1 MTIVDG
7 GERVGFSRAVEDESP
22 RCRNPNP
29 QKAKSE
35 INTINMAKGKWIDKK
50 SAQHFTLVHRPQ
62 NDPLINDENAPSM
75 VFNPTPQRG
84 ETSTSVRSK
93 TKHLDDLASEFG
105 SDISGI
111 RQNEGEAAEYGI
123 YYDDSEYDYMQH
135 MRDLNTGAGEA
146 VWVEA
151 EAPKNQGKGKQTQ
164 SLEDAIRGL
173 DVKDDP
179 SSLGDDARFAQ
190 GLPKANYQSQQDIPD
205 AIAGLQPDM
214 DPRLREV
221 LEALDD
227 DAYVEEDDD
236 IFQELAKDGREISQ
250 YEFEDQFG
258 EEDDGWESDHTA
270 KPNKEYN
277 DDAAPELVT
286 IDGAEPTAADQN
298 EDWLEDFK
306 QFKKDQKNP
315 GVKPRGAAVDPSEV
329 QSSMWTTTT
338 MGGRRKK
345 RKGALT
351 NPSSYSMTSS
361 SMVRT
366 EQLTLLDARFD
377 RIEEEYTSEMGGGD
391 DLGSVSA
398 VSAMSSVQGETRHDL
413 DNILDDFLGKFTKPG
428 KRTNKKARPQ
438 TGLEQLDEIRRGLGP
453 ARLRPQ
459 GYSPKPRI
467 FGALAPSAA
476 DIAEPTITG
485 LDGAGDVRWAKRN
498 RTTTQRDTMNGFG
511 AKRRAGSPA
520 DGASSDDGRKRKGN
534 GALDRRKKVTTTNGK
549 NANTSKP
556 RPSNVT
562 AFGTDTTDYDADP
575 GTYDTEAN
583 STYAKRIYDQLR
595 KDRILP
601 PKWPS
606 DPGNP
611 ASKGAM
617 AKYRE
622 TSKSYRD
629 RARASLM
636 AAGLID
642 DPDKPKRLEDAIDFK
657 GICEDMCPNFE
668 KITRI
673 TEFDV
678 QQAEKDS
685 QTSFPVISKMVK
697 KLARSAAGQEAPLPM
712 DVRSTAALRRTLD
725 YLVDDLLEDEDNLP
739 ILHGYLWDRTRAIR
753 RDFIFHS
760 SMSAEEMK
768 DQVYC
773 LETIARFHVT
783 SLHLLSRPDVT
794 PEDFSEQQEIEQ
806 LGKALLSLMHAYD
819 DSKAQGLVC
828 ENETEFRA
836 YQLLFSANQPNILD
850 NVQQEWANPRLWK
863 DSDEIR
869 TAVSLV
875 EALQSTTDLHGPM
888 GTAPHLAVSGAYN
901 TYFKIV
907 ENPEVSYTMAC
918 FAEIHFGQLRRS
930 MLKTLR
936 RAYWRPKVLARD
948 ITPALLNTFLRFDT
962 EDEAI
967 DFVEEHGM
975 SWVPLEDSP
984 DDEYRQYLRT
994 TDGMEFPRLHHTTSE
1009 TIVEKKRGSQSL
1021 SEVIH
1026 RSVYEDPSATAA
1038 SNRSGAEKPFLRST
1052 AKSQSTPNA
1061 SALQGFQKPTNGFA
1075 TSQPTATP
1083 FSQDAA
1089 VVVPTT
1095 NGHNRDAEDYHI
1107 FPFLFPT
1114 YHKHWGGGTP
1124 SSYTVTWQARVPVPQ
1139 CDKSAIDNASHPA
1152 RCGGKAKSIRGAQV
1166 FDFNPTYRTTA
1177 KYLGWFDLD
1186 YSARN
1191 CSGISSHGRGHSD
1204 ISSGVSPH
1212 SASSSPYAKEGPYG
1226 GFHELIVKKTYDE
1239 FVKEEAERK
1248 RREEEERD
1256 LAEARK
1262 FQVYNLSV
1270 KFFYRWREIARKNR
1284 LHRRRVRD
1292 REEYKAAL
1300 AEKFAAEAARKKKAK
1315 QVEAARLAAL
1325 QRSKGIDPVDEFR
1338 NLLQMQKDKSQDHED
1353 ALWASGILAGIHD
1366 EREAIASIVRHHMP
1380 PPAAPTPKKW
1390 KKSLP
1395 PSNVSISRSESA
1407 KPGSAKTQALREKFS
1422 ASTNN
1427 RSTSFRRSLPSSTG
1441 SSSFRASPSPSEPS
1455 KRQSRVSDRWRLKA
1469 MGLVTMPDGTALP
1482 ESLANSMRYDGARY
1496 DGWGSFGLD
1505 SKTHHRSRSTSAD
1518 VGAAAAARERFSQSF
1533 HNRSASEAKG
1543 PRGASPTTIKRKR
1556 SVDDEQ
1562 STAVDS
1568 DTKKRKAAGN
1578 ADLEQILRDAKET
1591 LSALR
1596 SSRMELDEG
1605 AGWFR
1610 EQSEMMQQEEALSR
1624 RSSSAWG
1631 ERL

>member
-1 MTIVDG
+1 
-7 GERVGFSRAVEDESP
+7 
-22 RCRNPNP
+22 
-29 QKAKSE
+29 
-35 INTINMAKGKWIDKK
+35 
-50 SAQHFTLVHRPQ
+50 
-62 NDPLINDENAPSM
+62 
-75 VFNPTPQRG
+75 
-84 ETSTSVRSK
+84 
-93 TKHLDDLASEFG
+93 
-105 SDISGI
+105 
-111 RQNEGEAAEYGI
+111 
-123 YYDDSEYDYMQH
+123 
-135 MRDLNTGAGEA
+135 
-146 VWVEA
+146 
-151 EAPKNQGKGKQTQ
+151 
-164 SLEDAIRGL
+164 
-173 DVKDDP
+173 
-179 SSLGDDARFAQ
+179 
-190 GLPKANYQSQQDIPD
+190 
-205 AIAGLQPDM
+205 
-214 DPRLREV
+214 
-221 LEALDD
+221 
-227 DAYVEEDDD
+227 
-236 IFQELAKDGREISQ
+236 
-250 YEFEDQFG
+250 
-258 EEDDGWESDHTA
+258 
-270 KPNKEYN
+270 
-277 DDAAPELVT
+277 
-286 IDGAEPTAADQN
+286 
-298 EDWLEDFK
+298 
-306 QFKKDQKNP
+306 
-315 GVKPRGAAVDPSEV
+315 
-329 QSSMWTTTT
+329 
-338 MGGRRKK
+338 
-345 RKGALT
+345 
-351 NPSSYSMTSS
+351 
-361 SMVRT
+361 
-366 EQLTLLDARFD
+366 
-377 RIEEEYTSEMGGGD
+377 
-391 DLGSVSA
+391 
-398 VSAMSSVQGETRHDL
+398 
-413 DNILDDFLGKFTKPG
+413 
-428 KRTNKKARPQ
+428 
-438 TGLEQLDEIRRGLGP
+438 
-453 ARLRPQ
+453 
-459 GYSPKPRI
+459 
-467 FGALAPSAA
+467 
-476 DIAEPTITG
+476 
-485 LDGAGDVRWAKRN
+485 
-498 RTTTQRDTMNGFG
+498 MNGFG

-562 AFGTDTTDYDADP
+562 AFGTDTTDYDTDP

-629 RARASLM
+629 RGRASLM

-739 ILHGYLWDRTRAIR
+739 VLHGYLWDRTRAIR

-1009 TIVEKKRGSQSL
+1009 TIVEKKRGSRSL

-1038 SNRSGAEKPFLRST
+1038 SNRSGTEKPFLRST

-1061 SALQGFQKPTNGFA
+1061 SALQGFQKLTNGFA
-1075 TSQPTATP
+1075 TTQPTETP
-1083 FSQDAA
+1083 FSQVSSNGFAKTNGGTTTSPFSTPSFGQPSSTTPSPFQTTSSQPAARSPFASLGAATGQKPPPQPSAFSSPFASTPQLAGGSSSEKPSPFASPFAQSAATVQKAKETPTIPSPFTCSECRRRPVYLRAKQVPYTFRHSCDIRDAA

-1095 NGHNRDAEDYHI
+1095 NWHNRDAEDYHI

-1114 YHKHWGGGTP
+1114 YHKHWGGGSP
-1124 SSYTVTWQARVPVPQ
+1124 SSYTVTWQDRVPVP
-1139 CDKSAIDNASHPA
+1139 
-1152 RCGGKAKSIRGAQV
+1152 
-1166 FDFNPTYRTTA
+1166 
-1177 KYLGWFDLD
+1177 
-1186 YSARN
+1186 
-1191 CSGISSHGRGHSD
+1191 
-1204 ISSGVSPH
+1204 
-1212 SASSSPYAKEGPYG
+1212 
-1226 GFHELIVKKTYDE
+1226 
-1239 FVKEEAERK
+1239 
-1248 RREEEERD
+1248 
-1256 LAEARK
+1256 
-1262 FQVYNLSV
+1262 
-1270 KFFYRWREIARKNR
+1270 
-1284 LHRRRVRD
+1284 
-1292 REEYKAAL
+1292 
-1300 AEKFAAEAARKKKAK
+1300 
-1315 QVEAARLAAL
+1315 
-1325 QRSKGIDPVDEFR
+1325 
-1338 NLLQMQKDKSQDHED
+1338 
-1353 ALWASGILAGIHD
+1353 
-1366 EREAIASIVRHHMP
+1366 
-1380 PPAAPTPKKW
+1380 
-1390 KKSLP
+1390 
-1395 PSNVSISRSESA
+1395 
-1407 KPGSAKTQALREKFS
+1407 
-1422 ASTNN
+1422 
-1427 RSTSFRRSLPSSTG
+1427 
-1441 SSSFRASPSPSEPS
+1441 
-1455 KRQSRVSDRWRLKA
+1455 
-1469 MGLVTMPDGTALP
+1469 
-1482 ESLANSMRYDGARY
+1482 
-1496 DGWGSFGLD
+1496 
-1505 SKTHHRSRSTSAD
+1505 
-1518 VGAAAAARERFSQSF
+1518 
-1533 HNRSASEAKG
+1533 
-1543 PRGASPTTIKRKR
+1543 
-1556 SVDDEQ
+1556 
-1562 STAVDS
+1562 
-1568 DTKKRKAAGN
+1568 
-1578 ADLEQILRDAKET
+1578 
-1591 LSALR
+1591 
-1596 SSRMELDEG
+1596 
-1605 AGWFR
+1605 
-1610 EQSEMMQQEEALSR
+1610 
-1624 RSSSAWG
+1624 
-1631 ERL
+1631 

>member
-1 MTIVDG
+1 MAPLARELQFQVLQHPASSRKSH
-7 GERVGFSRAVEDESP
+7 RVTSNRSSP
-22 RCRNPNP
+22 TT
-29 QKAKSE
+29 AS
-35 INTINMAKGKWIDKK
+35 TH
-50 SAQHFTLVHRPQ
+50 QHHH
-62 NDPLINDENAPSM
+62 
-75 VFNPTPQRG
+75 PT
-84 ETSTSVRSK
+84 
-93 TKHLDDLASEFG
+93 F
-105 SDISGI
+105 
-111 RQNEGEAAEYGI
+111 
-123 YYDDSEYDYMQH
+123 
-135 MRDLNTGAGEA
+135 
-146 VWVEA
+146 
-151 EAPKNQGKGKQTQ
+151 
-164 SLEDAIRGL
+164 
-173 DVKDDP
+173 
-179 SSLGDDARFAQ
+179 
-190 GLPKANYQSQQDIPD
+190 
-205 AIAGLQPDM
+205 
-214 DPRLREV
+214 
-221 LEALDD
+221 
-227 DAYVEEDDD
+227 
-236 IFQELAKDGREISQ
+236 
-250 YEFEDQFG
+250 
-258 EEDDGWESDHTA
+258 
-270 KPNKEYN
+270 
-277 DDAAPELVT
+277 
-286 IDGAEPTAADQN
+286 
-298 EDWLEDFK
+298 
-306 QFKKDQKNP
+306 
-315 GVKPRGAAVDPSEV
+315 
-329 QSSMWTTTT
+329 
-338 MGGRRKK
+338 GRR
-345 RKGALT
+345 
-351 NPSSYSMTSS
+351 
-361 SMVRT
+361 
-366 EQLTLLDARFD
+366 
-377 RIEEEYTSEMGGGD
+377 
-391 DLGSVSA
+391 
-398 VSAMSSVQGETRHDL
+398 
-413 DNILDDFLGKFTKPG
+413 
-428 KRTNKKARPQ
+428 
-438 TGLEQLDEIRRGLGP
+438 
-453 ARLRPQ
+453 
-459 GYSPKPRI
+459 SPKPRI

-476 DIAEPTITG
+476 DIAEPSITG

-562 AFGTDTTDYDADP
+562 AFGTDTTDYDTDP

-629 RARASLM
+629 RGRASLM

-739 ILHGYLWDRTRAIR
+739 VLHGYLWDRTRAIR

-1009 TIVEKKRGSQSL
+1009 TIVEKKRGSRSL

-1038 SNRSGAEKPFLRST
+1038 SNRSGTEKPFLRST

-1061 SALQGFQKPTNGFA
+1061 SALQGFQKLTNGFA
-1075 TSQPTATP
+1075 TTQPTETP
-1083 FSQDAA
+1083 FSQVSSNGFAKTNGGTTTSPFSTPSFGQPSSTTPSPFQTTSSQPAARSPFASLGAATGQKPPPQPSAFSSPFASTPQLAGGSSSEKPSPFASPFAQSAATVQKAKETPTIPSPFSAFGKPTEVSAPAA
-1089 VVVPTT
+1089 V
-1095 NGHNRDAEDYHI
+1095 DASTK
-1107 FPFLFPT
+1107 L
-1114 YHKHWGGGTP
+1114 
-1124 SSYTVTWQARVPVPQ
+1124 
-1139 CDKSAIDNASHPA
+1139 
-1152 RCGGKAKSIRGAQV
+1152 
-1166 FDFNPTYRTTA
+1166 
-1177 KYLGWFDLD
+1177 
-1186 YSARN
+1186 
-1191 CSGISSHGRGHSD
+1191 
-1204 ISSGVSPH
+1204 PH
-1212 SASSSPYAKEGPYG
+1212 SAASPFSSPFSQAPATTQQPSLSSESSSPFAGLSKTVGKPTSPFAAPPAGADQSKPVPSADEGQSISGQSKFPTLSGTAATLETPQLSFPPPTGTTGTPKTTTSSPFSFPPTTSTGVAVPPAATLSPGKTVSPFPSVTSPPPITPAIPQDAAIKQKISEAPKSLTSTLPAGPQQSILG
-1226 GFHELIVKKTYDE
+1226 GSTSTTPPGTAAAFPATVAATPTSAAVSAPSQPAAPPAPKRDLMADFTNWFVKGDEGLLQEFEVYMVEQIVKKTYDE

-1338 NLLQMQKDKSQDHED
+1338 DLLQMQKDKSQDHED